1 MSDKFTVG
9 FVALGCAKN
18 QINTEIMI
26 AAVKAAGYE
35 ITGEVEKSDITVI
48 NTCGFIED
56 AKSEALEV
64 IFETVQLKKEGKLS
78 KIIVCGCLAERYKD
92 EIANELFEVDGFV
105 GTGSFGRIV
114 EAIESVM
121 DGNRVEMFDDKNLLQ
136 LEGDRFVI
144 TPFFSV
150 YLKIADGC
158 SNRCAY
164 CAIPSIRGDFRSR
177 PIENIITEAKKL
189 CDDGAKELIVI
200 AQDTS
205 NYGIDIYGERKL
217 PELLRRLCS
226 ECSADWIRIMYL
238 YPDKITDELIEVI
251 KTEPKIVKYIEMPIQ
266 HASKN
271 VLTAMNRPGD
281 NASLLATVKKLRK
294 EIPNV
299 ILRTTVMVGF
309 PGETDEDFEILCK
322 FLKKAKFDRLGVFKF
337 SAEIGTPA
345 YDMDAQISDEVKDS
359 RAETVEL
366 LQSEIVERKQAALEG
381 EMLTVLCEGYDR
393 YAECYFG
400 RSYME
405 APDIDGKIFFT
416 APKERIVTSGET
428 VNVRITEVMD
438 FEMIGELAE

>member
-9 FVALGCAKN
+9 FIALGCAKN

-26 AAVKAAGYE
+26 AAVQSAGYE

-92 EIANELFEVDGFV
+92 EISEELYEVDGFV
-105 GTGSFGRIV
+105 GTGSFDRIV
-114 EAIESVM
+114 EAVERVM
-121 DGNRVEMFDDKNLLQ
+121 NGERVELFDDKNNLQ

-144 TPFFSV
+144 TPFFST

-177 PIENIITEAKKL
+177 PMENIIEEAKKL
-189 CDDGAKELIVI
+189 CDNGAKELIIV

-205 NYGIDIYGERKL
+205 NYGIDLYGERKL
-217 PELLRRLCS
+217 PELLRKLCS
-226 ECSADWIRIMYL
+226 ECSAEWIRIMYL

-266 HASKN
+266 HASGP
-271 VLTAMNRPGD
+271 VLKAMNRTGD
-281 NASLLATVKKLRK
+281 DKTLLELIEKLRR
-294 EIPNV
+294 EIPDV

-309 PGETDEDFEILCK
+309 PGETDNDFETLCV
-322 FLKKAKFDRLGVFKF
+322 FLKKARFDRLGVFRF
-337 SAEIGTPA
+337 SAETGTPA
-345 YDMDAQISDEVKDS
+345 IDMENQISDSVKDT
-359 RAETVEL
+359 RAEAVEL
-366 LQSEIVERKQAALEG
+366 LQSEIVEQNQAKLYG
-381 EMLTVLCEGYDR
+381 KTLRVMCEGYDR

-405 APDIDGKIFFT
+405 SPDIDGKIFFT
-416 APKERIVTSGET
+416 ADKERVVTSGEM
-428 VNVRITEVMD
+428 VNVTITEVMD
-438 FEMIGELAE
+438 FEMIGELTE